1 MAKRHI
7 LVFAQICCRVLKL
20 NRHRS
25 CLRNNMVSI
34 ITLTK
39 DQFKPVTNM
48 LELRTC
54 EKSYYRFKVEGEGG
68 GRGISIFILSKI
80 VVWISIPFVS
90 LFFGASLTVA
100 VLRDGPHFLYI
111 ILHPSPQT
119 NHYIWQR
126 VIENC
131 AWEGRGGGRGNC
143 FLLKQKV
150 ETLLTRAYCEL
161 K

>member
-54 EKSYYRFKVEGEGG
+54 EKSYYRFKVEGEGK
-68 GRGISIFILSKI
+68 SIFILSKI

-90 LFFGASLTVA
+90 LFLGASLTVA

-131 AWEGRGGGRGNC
+131 AWEGRGGGGGIAFCWNKKWKHC
-143 FLLKQKV
+143 LP
-150 ETLLTRAYCEL
+150 EHTAS
-161 K
+161 